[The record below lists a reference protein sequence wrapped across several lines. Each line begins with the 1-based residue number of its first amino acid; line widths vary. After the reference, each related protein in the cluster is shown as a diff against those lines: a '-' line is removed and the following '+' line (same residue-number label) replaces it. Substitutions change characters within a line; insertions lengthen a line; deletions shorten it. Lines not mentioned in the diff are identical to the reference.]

1 MISLIV
7 AYAKNRVIGNKGRIP
22 WSLPSDQQRFK
33 EITKGGLVIMGRRTF
48 EEIYKKFGHG
58 LPGRETLV
66 ISKSQNFEGE
76 GFRTVKDFQAAL
88 DYAGNHFPQ
97 KDIFICGGQ
106 SIYQEAISSGIV
118 EKFYLTE
125 IDSEFEGDTY
135 FPEFEKK
142 DLKIIKN
149 QKFNDVYPYTFI
161 IYSR

>member
-33 EITKGGLVIMGRRTF
+33 EITQGSIIIMGRRTF

-58 LPGRETLV
+58 LPGRENLV
-66 ISKSQNFEGE
+66 ISKNQIFEGK
-76 GFRTVKDFQAAL
+76 GFRTVRDLQSAL
-88 DYAGNHFPQ
+88 DYAKNHFPE
-97 KDIFICGGQ
+97 KDVYICGGQ

-142 DLKIIKN
+142 DLKIIKKEKISDSL
-149 QKFNDVYPYTFI
+149 QYTFI